1 MDAPRTTTARTTLA
15 RGALLVDD
23 DKLMLTVMADML
35 RDLGVVGI
43 GTALNGAE
51 GIAAFD
57 RMSAAPALILCDLN
71 MPGNDG
77 FQFMQQ
83 LANRGYA
90 GGIVLVSGMDVRI
103 MRSATL
109 MARFHRLNILAT
121 LTKPVEAAALR
132 AALDRLG

>member
-1 MDAPRTTTARTTLA
+1 MHAPRTTTGRTALA
-15 RGALLVDD
+15 HGALVVDD
-23 DKLMLTVMADML
+23 DKFMLTVMADML

-43 GTALNGAE
+43 GTALNGGE
-51 GIAAFD
+51 GIAALD
-57 RMSAAPALILCDLN
+57 RMSVAPALILCDLN

-83 LANRGYA
+83 LANRSYA
-90 GGIVLVSGMDVRI
+90 GGIVLVSGMDARI

-109 MARFHRLNILAT
+109 MAKFHRLNILAT